1 MKQKQMVLSV
11 KSYKPGVS
19 YVYLRKI
26 KILLFLS
33 TKLEEFVIYVYLGV
47 LFQFPLSTYFP
58 LHFFILVTI
67 FHFLKTCMPSKRLEA
82 LF

>member
-33 TKLEEFVIYVYLGV
+33 TKLEDVYLGV

-58 LHFFILVTI
+58 VHFFILVTI